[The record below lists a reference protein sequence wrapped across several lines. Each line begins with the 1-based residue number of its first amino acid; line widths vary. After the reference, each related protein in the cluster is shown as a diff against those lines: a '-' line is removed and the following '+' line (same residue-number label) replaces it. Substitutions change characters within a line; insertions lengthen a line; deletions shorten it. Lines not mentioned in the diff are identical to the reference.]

1 MSGSLP
7 FAMISTLVGSLSGS
21 AQSGANGAF
30 SGGGFFLPQLTGY
43 SLSASHSFRD
53 YMPSPRAHDAA
64 MMAEPAPAPSAL
76 ANLDTMLPIAGKL
89 KSGEDK
95 GPMSVEEALLSQH
108 MGLYMGLV
116 SLYETPETQAKN
128 KLKKSMLCCDAKELR
143 IDDLISLQQL
153 VPHPLPTALPL
164 NVAVPQPQEVPQ
176 AHYTSLGVS
185 KGLQKLLDEGFKSQ
199 RPVRVDINDNA
210 SVILKMGRDGLVS
223 AEFLTANQ
231 WADWYFR
238 HNLSSL
244 KQALDAKQL
253 PVGQLTVRQEERQP
267 NQEESANDS

>member
-1 MSGSLP
+1 
-7 FAMISTLVGSLSGS
+7 
-21 AQSGANGAF
+21 
-30 SGGGFFLPQLTGY
+30 
-43 SLSASHSFRD
+43 
-53 YMPSPRAHDAA
+53 
-64 MMAEPAPAPSAL
+64 
-76 ANLDTMLPIAGKL
+76 MLPIAGKL
-89 KSGEDK
+89 KGDEK
-95 GPMSVEEALLSQH
+95 GPMSMEEALLAQH

-116 SLYETPETQAKN
+116 SLYDTPEMQAKD
-128 KLKKSMLCCDAKELR
+128 KLKKSMLCFDAKELR
-143 IDDLISLQQL
+143 LDDLVSLQQM
-153 VPHPLPTALPL
+153 VSVPLPTALPL

-199 RPVRVDINDNA
+199 RPVRVDINDGA

-244 KQALDAKQL
+244 KQAMESKQL

-267 NQEESANDS
+267 QQEDSPSDS